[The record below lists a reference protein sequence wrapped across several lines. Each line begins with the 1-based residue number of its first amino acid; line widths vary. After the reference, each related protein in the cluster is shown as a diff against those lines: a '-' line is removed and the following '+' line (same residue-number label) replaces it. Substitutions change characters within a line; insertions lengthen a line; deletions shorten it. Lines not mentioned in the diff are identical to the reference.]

1 MDQIIDQLLTL
12 PQNEVLDKFIEIL
25 TISDYNIENVLYNYF
40 ESGIIDMFALD
51 YYIYEKNQRLVHVFD
66 YDDILFCLK
75 NHEMY
80 IKINLIDYFLH
91 NVTIEDLAINLYDDD
106 IEEEYLL
113 LLFGYV
119 YTMINSQIDIK
130 IALKD

>member
-25 TISDYNIENVLYNYF
+25 TISDYNIENVLHNYF
-40 ESGIIDMFALD
+40 ESGIMDIPLD
-51 YYIYEKNQRLVHVFD
+51 YYIYEKNQRHVHVFD

-91 NVTIEDLAINLYDDD
+91 NVTIEDLTTNLYDDD